1 MMRYAVYGDLAARD
15 SIALV
20 TALSAKRIG
29 FDFVAETPA
38 LSLALAARA
47 GRDDG
52 PFLRTPEGFIVGD
65 LHTILD
71 YLERLHP
78 EPTWRPTSP
87 VRHACARLLED
98 WIELWLPVWPARARS
113 VLEALSRHLETTGFL
128 LGATPCRP
136 DGSLAAWL
144 EADVLSDPELREYL
158 SRHAPRLLRYVAEVR
173 SATLSPATDDAIP
186 LSLLEVLCEIAT
198 DYLIYLEG
206 NREALL
212 AGSDHVEIDFGL
224 GTKTV
229 PAWRHCEERR
239 AALGQDL
246 AALAGSE
253 RRSVRQ
259 MLDPLGAWR
268 TLCLPAVV
276 DPIALGDPRSF

>member
-1 MMRYAVYGDLAARD
+1 MTRYAVYGDRAARD
-15 SIALV
+15 TIALV
-20 TALSAKRIG
+20 TALSAKGIA
-29 FDFVAETPA
+29 FDFIEETAALRLA
-38 LSLALAARA
+38 LSARA

-71 YLERLHP
+71 YLDRLHP
-78 EPTWRPTSP
+78 ERPWRPTSP

-98 WIELWLPVWPARARS
+98 WIELWLPVWPARARE
-113 VLEALSRHLETTGFL
+113 VLELLSKHLEATGFL
-128 LGATPCRP
+128 MGRAPCRP

-144 EADVLSDPELREYL
+144 EADVLADPELREYL
-158 SRHAPRLLRYVAEVR
+158 SRHAPGLQRYVREVR
-173 SATLSPATDDAIP
+173 SARVVPIVDDAIP
-186 LSLLEVLCEIAT
+186 LSLVEVLCEIAT
-198 DYLIYLEG
+198 DYASYLEE

-212 AGSDHVEIDFGL
+212 AGGDHVEIDFGL
-224 GTKTV
+224 GTKTM

-246 AALAGSE
+246 AALSRSD

-259 MLDPLGAWR
+259 MLDPLGLWR
-268 TLCLPAVV
+268 TLSLPAAV
-276 DPIALGDPRSF
+276 DAFELGDPRSF

>member
-1 MMRYAVYGDLAARD
+1 MQRYAVYGDLGLRD

-20 TALSAKRIG
+20 TALSAKGIG
-29 FDFVAETPA
+29 FDFIEETPA
-38 LSLALAARA
+38 LTLALSARA
-47 GRDDG
+47 GRDIG
-52 PFLRTPEGFIVGD
+52 PFLRTSEGFILGD

-78 EPTWRPTSP
+78 EPSWRPTSP

-98 WIELWLPVWPARARS
+98 WIELWLPVWPARARE
-113 VLEALSRHLETTGFL
+113 VLEELSKHLGATGFL
-128 LGATPCRP
+128 LGPTPCRP

-158 SRHAPRLLRYVAEVR
+158 SRHAPTLQRYVTDVR
-173 SATLSPATDDAIP
+173 SARLTPVSDDAIP
-186 LSLLEVLCEIAT
+186 LSLVEILCEIAT
-198 DYLIYLEG
+198 DYLTYLEE

-212 AGSDHVEIDFGL
+212 AGGDHVEIDFGL

-229 PAWRHCEERR
+229 PTWRHCEERR
-239 AALGQDL
+239 AALGQEL
-246 AALAGSE
+246 AALPRGE

-259 MLDPLGAWR
+259 MLDPLGLWR
-268 TLCLPAVV
+268 TLCLPAAV
-276 DPIALGDPRSF
+276 DPFELGDPRSF